1 MKTFLNLGCGHRYH
15 PDWTNYD
22 LVSHGPAVIAHDL
35 STGIPQHDANCGVVY
50 HSHVL
55 EHLRR
60 PQALPFL
67 RECARVLE
75 PGGVLRIAVP
85 DLEQICR
92 GYLNALDRITSG
104 DTSGAAD
111 HEWMMMELYD
121 QAVREQSGGGM
132 LGYLRRDTIPNEP
145 FVLQRIGEEGR
156 EILRALR
163 ELSPRQ
169 DGFAAPGAASH
180 SRLFDILRVL
190 KRGFRRRVTEWLLG
204 PGETHKLD
212 VGRFRLAGEIHCWMY
227 DRHSLG
233 ELMKQAGFIDPVRQA
248 AQTSRVPNWTSFNLD
263 TLADGTVVKPDS
275 LYMEAVKPASQ

>member
-1 MKTFLNLGCGHRYH
+1 MKTYLNLGCGHRYH
-15 PDWTNYD
+15 PEWTNYD
-22 LVSHGPAVIAHDL
+22 LVSHSSAVIAHDL
-35 STGIPQHDANCGVVY
+35 SSGIPQQDASCGVVY

-60 PQALPFL
+60 SQALPFL
-67 RECARVLE
+67 RECARVLK

-92 GYLNALDRITSG
+92 GYLNALDRVTSG

-132 LGYLRRDTIPNEP
+132 LGYLGRDTIPNEP

-156 EILRALR
+156 EILQTLR
-163 ELSPRQ
+163 KSSPRQ
-169 DGFAAPGAASH
+169 NGAASAVAAPRQ
-180 SRLFDILRVL
+180 RLIGSLRRL
-190 KRGFRRRVTEWLLG
+190 KRGFRQRAIEWLLG
-204 PGETHKLD
+204 PDETHKLD

-227 DRHSLG
+227 DRHSLA
-233 ELMKQAGFIDPVRQA
+233 ELMKQAGFIEPVRQTA
-248 AQTSRVPNWTSFNLD
+248 ITGRVPNWTSFNLD

-275 LYMEAVKPASQ
+275 LYMDAVKAADR